1 MTNKNEKAKE
11 VLEEL
16 EAYLNSAKYAI
27 FSNSQIVVDRVK
39 MEEFIQ
45 QLRRYMD

>member
-45 QLRRYMD
+45 QLRQYMD

>member
-1 MTNKNEKAKE
+1 MINKNEKAKE

-45 QLRRYMD
+45 QLRQYMV

>member
-11 VLEEL
+11 ILEEL

-45 QLRRYMD
+45 QLRQYMD

>member
-1 MTNKNEKAKE
+1 MINKNEKAKE

-45 QLRRYMD
+45 QLRQYMD

>member
-16 EAYLNSAKYAI
+16 EAYLQAFMKAGLQNSIKTLGT
-27 FSNSQIVVDRVK
+27 QKRVEHGLK
-39 MEEFIQ
+39 Q
-45 QLRRYMD
+45 TVPTQ